1 MADLSDR
8 LEEGLRR
15 AGPFFMG
22 TSPQHKAAEEIAQR
36 LTALGV
42 DYAVVGAMALFAHGY
57 ERFTSDVD
65 VLLSREGLATFK
77 AASLGRGYLEVF
89 EGSKGVRDTV
99 NNVKVDFLL
108 TGDFPGDGVPKSVA
122 FPNPRDASEDR
133 GRFRVVTLSKL
144 IELKLASGISRGV
157 LRMKDIADIV
167 ELIKI
172 TKPPRELSEKLDPY
186 VRGKYLELWD
196 AVSAAPREDY

>member
-8 LEEGLRR
+8 LEEGLER

-22 TSPQHKAAEEIAQR
+22 KSPQHLAADAIARQ
-36 LTALGV
+36 LSALGI
-42 DYAVVGAMALFAHGY
+42 DYAVVGAMALYAHGY

-65 VLLSREGLATFK
+65 VLLTRPGLARFK

-89 EGSKGVRDTV
+89 EGSKGVRDTA

-122 FPNPRDASEDR
+122 FPDPRDVSEDK
-133 GRFRVVTLSKL
+133 GRFRVVKLETL

-157 LRMKDIADIV
+157 LRMKDIADVV
-167 ELIKI
+167 ELVKI
-172 TKPPRELSEKLDPY
+172 VKPARELGEKLDPY
-186 VRGKYLELWD
+186 VRAKYYELWD
-196 AVSAAPREDY
+196 AVAAAPREDY

>member
-8 LEEGLRR
+8 LEEALDR

-22 TSPQHKAAEEIAQR
+22 KSPQHMAAEEIARR
-36 LTALGV
+36 LTALEI
-42 DYAVVGAMALFAHGY
+42 DYAVVGAMALYAHGY

-65 VLLSREGLATFK
+65 ILLSRDGLATFK
-77 AASLGRGYLEVF
+77 AASLGRGYLEIF
-89 EGSKGVRDTV
+89 EGSKGVRDTI
-99 NNVKVDFLL
+99 NNVKIDFLL

-122 FPNPRDASEDR
+122 FPNPRDASEDK
-133 GRFRVVTLSKL
+133 GRFRVVTLDKL

-157 LRMKDIADIV
+157 PRMKDIADIV
-167 ELIKI
+167 ELIKVV
-172 TKPPRELSEKLDPY
+172 KPVRELAEKLDPY
-186 VRGKYLELWD
+186 VRAKYLELWD